1 MPDNLKAA
9 KEEMIM
15 RIKLLKEDRER
26 TINLYN

>member
-1 MPDNLKAA
+1 MPDNLKVA